1 MLAGARRKMTTQ
13 SLARRALVIVFI
25 FVHCSLPAP
34 PSKMC
39 LQHLWGAT
47 QAMWQPGLWV
57 VFALRMGV
65 MKRVATPFFPCNHM
79 LIRPLPQH
87 TSNPKPWRSARKEPE
102 CKHLWEK
109 KKNKPPKFSIV
120 ATEAQSHHRVAKW
133 WMSSR
138 VVTLVKVYYL
148 RVVFLVCFLFVCL
161 FVVFLRRKGS
171 I

>member
-65 MKRVATPFFPCNHM
+65 MKRVATPFFPRNHM

-102 CKHLWEK
+102 CKHLWE